1 MEDVQTKILQLKL
14 DYQATVNGIYEYEKA
29 IANAKQEQKALGE
42 ELKRGK
48 ISQEEYDKRMIE
60 SRAEVGRYQKEVRT
74 FQNALDQQIKMQ
86 RADGDSLEQLRARL
100 SVLTRQ
106 YDNMSQSM
114 REGEA
119 GKALKDQ
126 INEITSALKQG
137 EEETQRYYRNV
148 GNYTKSIEEAFNG
161 LDKSLDKLKKQ
172 YAEVAKAEGAD
183 SAAAKELRDQIQ
195 AQEAAINATRAAS
208 SKLYSNIIPFSD
220 KLLPILQG
228 GIKGITAWLTSARQ
242 GVALLGKQ
250 FAALITNPIVAALA
264 AIAAVIGLVVAGLKG
279 SEDNSNKLSKVLAP
293 LTRLFALL
301 QNILQSVC
309 GWILSAV
316 EFGGKLAVVLGNI
329 VEFLTSQIPLVG
341 EFTHSVMEATREAI
355 DLAEREAQLAKDKR
369 ALVVAEAKTEMEVA
383 ELRNKAQDKLN
394 TSIEERLAA
403 NKKAIEQEKAIADER
418 LRLAQ
423 EEFTIAS
430 QRAEWSDNSAEDNDK
445 LAQAEAALYKARAD
459 YAKKTKELLASQIT
473 LENELVNERKNTV
486 ALRRQAQDQEVAM
499 IANGAEKQR
508 VTLKNQ
514 YNRQIE
520 DLQLRLETERT
531 LTEEQRKAIN
541 DTILGLRR
549 NLARELEQIAKD
561 EQAKLLTLRRQAEDQ
576 EVALIQNSAEQKRT
590 SLLLSYNRQIED
602 LKRTLE
608 TDKGLTESER
618 KAINDT
624 ILGLQKNLDREL
636 EQADNEEKARQRDIL
651 RAEEDA
657 RLAIMQ
663 DANDKARAQTLANY
677 DRQIE
682 DLKWRLET
690 EKGLTQTEIDA
701 INSMIISKGI
711 ERAQALAK
719 VDEEAAKQELLR
731 VKNDYTERMQAAA
744 DNSVVMAQ
752 LELEQKQ
759 QALDALHQM
768 EGESEQ
774 AFRERQ
780 LQAQQEYTNAK
791 KQLVETEMQVEQAKY
806 ELAVSISGGMSK
818 ALEALG
824 ESNKTFAKMSK
835 ALALGEIAINS
846 GKAIAAGTAQAQ
858 SVPYPANLVAIAT
871 TVATVLANVATA
883 IKTVKSA
890 KFATG
895 GVNIQGA
902 GTGTS
907 DSILA
912 MISNGESVMNAA
924 ATAMFA
930 NELQA
935 MNSIG
940 AAVTPQLGGVTMN
953 NAEPSILTEGMK
965 AAIEDLHPVVSVVD
979 INQGQQ
985 RVDVVENIAT
995 L

>member
-29 IANAKQEQKALGE
+29 IAKAKNEQKAMGE

-106 YDNMSQSM
+106 YDNMSQAM

-161 LDKSLDKLKKQ
+161 LDESLDKLKKQ

-183 SAAAKELRDQIQ
+183 SAAAKELRDEIQ
-195 AQEAAINATRAAS
+195 AQEAAINATRSAS
-208 SKLYSNIIPFSD
+208 QKLYSNIIPFAD

-228 GIKGITAWLTSARQ
+228 GIKGITTWLASARQ

-250 FAALITNPIVAALA
+250 FAALIANPIVAALA

-293 LTRLFALL
+293 LTRLFAFL

-341 EFTHSVMEATREAI
+341 SFTHSVMEATREAI

-369 ALVVAEAKTEMEVA
+369 ALVVAEAKTELEVA

-430 QRAEWSDNSAEDNDK
+430 RRAEWSDNSAEDNDK

-473 LENELVNERKNTV
+473 LENELANERKNTI

-549 NLARELEQIAKD
+549 NLARELEQITRD
-561 EQAKLLTLRRQAEDQ
+561 EQAKLLSLRRQAEDQ

-663 DANDKARAQTLANY
+663 DANDRARAQTLANY

-744 DNSVVMAQ
+744 NNSVVMAQ
-752 LELEQKQ
+752 LELDQKQ
-759 QALDALHQM
+759 QALEALHQM

-774 AFRERQ
+774 TFRERQ
-780 LQAQQEYTNAK
+780 LQAQKEYTDAK
-791 KQLVETEMQVEQAKY
+791 KQLVETEMQVEQAKFD
-806 ELAVSISGGMSK
+806 LATSISGGMSK
-818 ALEALG
+818 ALEAMG

-953 NAEPSILTEGMK
+953 NAEPSLLAEGMK